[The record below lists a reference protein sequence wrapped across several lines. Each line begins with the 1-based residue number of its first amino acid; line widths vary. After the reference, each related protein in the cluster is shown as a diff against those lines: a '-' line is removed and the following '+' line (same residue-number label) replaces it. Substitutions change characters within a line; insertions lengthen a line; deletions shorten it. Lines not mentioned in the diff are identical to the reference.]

1 MAPYHAKG
9 TVSLVPLLAVSSGL
23 SDSAHAV
30 LVLIALRG
38 PSTAYDVKRALAR
51 LAGEYWSA
59 PHTQIYR
66 ECARLAAQGLLREDA
81 EESGRRRR
89 VYDLTPAGRDAVTAW
104 VRAPVESSMEIR
116 DVASLKLLAA
126 ELSTAEDVRAL
137 AEHQVADYRRRLAIL
152 DHVEARFGDRPELA
166 LRMRN
171 VAMGRAV
178 YEAALAFWESVAAD
192 PLPASPRAA
201 GSR

>member
-1 MAPYHAKG
+1 VA
-9 TVSLVPLLAVSSGL
+9 GL

-30 LVLIALRG
+30 LVVIALRG

-59 PHTQIYR
+59 PHTQVYR
-66 ECARLAAQGLLREDA
+66 ECSRLAAAGLLDEQT
-81 EESGRRRR
+81 EEGGRRRR
-89 VYDLTPAGRDAVTAW
+89 VYDLTEAGREAVTAW
-104 VRAPVESSMEIR
+104 VREPTGSSMEIR
-116 DVASLKLLAA
+116 DVASLKLFAC

-137 AEHQVADYRRRLAIL
+137 AERQVADYRRRLGLL
-152 DHVEARFGDRPELA
+152 DDAEARFGDRPEVA

-178 YEAALAFWESVAAD
+178 YEAALAFWQGVAAD
-192 PLPASPRAA
+192 PMP
-201 GSR
+201 G

>member
-1 MAPYHAKG
+1 VA
-9 TVSLVPLLAVSSGL
+9 SQL

-59 PHTQIYR
+59 PHTQVYR
-66 ECARLAAQGLLREDA
+66 ECARLAAAGLLH
-81 EESGRRRR
+81 EEVEEGGRRRR
-89 VYDLTPAGRDAVTAW
+89 VYELTAAGREAVTAW
-104 VRAPVESSMEIR
+104 VREPTDSSMEIR
-116 DVASLKLLAA
+116 DVASLKLFAA
-126 ELSTAEDVRAL
+126 ELSTTEDVRAL
-137 AEHQVADYRRRLAIL
+137 AGRQVAEYRRRLAL
-152 DHVEARFGDRPELA
+152 LEDAEARFADRPEVA

-178 YEAALAFWESVAAD
+178 YEAALAFWEDVAAN
-192 PLPASPRAA
+192 PMA
-201 GSR
+201 GRGP